1 VTRASTIAQARFVLS
16 LRRLP
21 PRVALFMLR
30 ARRHALRAGDQFTVA
45 SAIRPAEL
53 AALLRLARGR
63 RAVTELGTGTA
74 VSAIALALA
83 DGRRTVVSCDPCVR
97 PEREAYLALVGP
109 SARARIELRTQRDSD
124 GPRPGDAVELLF
136 IDSEHLRESVL
147 AAFGAW
153 RDCLVAGAVVAFHDY
168 DHPSYPGVREAVCEL
183 GLQGRSV
190 GGMFIASIE
199 PPKPRDPRL

>member
-1 VTRASTIAQARFVLS
+1 MAEARFACS

-21 PRVALFMLR
+21 PRVALFMFR
-30 ARRHALRAGDQFTVA
+30 ARRRARRAGDEFTVA

-53 AALLRLARGR
+53 ATLLRLARGR

-83 DGRRTVVSCDPCVR
+83 DGRRKVVTCDPCLR
-97 PEREAYLALVGP
+97 PQREAYLALAGP

-136 IDSEHLRESVL
+136 VDSEHHRESVL
-147 AAFGAW
+147 AAFRAW
-153 RDCLVAGAVVAFHDY
+153 RGCLAAGAVVAFHDY
-168 DHPSYPGVREAVCEL
+168 GHPAYPGVREAVEEL
-183 GLQGRSV
+183 GLPGRSV
-190 GGMFIASIE
+190 GGMFVASIE
-199 PPKPRDPRL
+199 

>member
-1 VTRASTIAQARFVLS
+1 VSRASNIAEARFVLS

-21 PRVALFMLR
+21 LRVALFMFR
-30 ARRHALRAGDQFTVA
+30 ARRHALRAGDEFTAV
-45 SAIRPAEL
+45 SAIRPDEL

-83 DGRRTVVSCDPCVR
+83 DGRRKVVTCDPCVR
-97 PEREAYLALVGP
+97 PERDAYLALAGS
-109 SARARIELRTQRDSD
+109 SARGRIELRAQPDSD

-136 IDSEHLRESVL
+136 VDSEHVRESVL
-147 AAFGAW
+147 NAFWAW

-168 DHPSYPGVREAVCEL
+168 DHPSYPGVREAVSEL
-183 GLQGRSV
+183 GLEGRSA
-190 GGMFIASIE
+190 GGMFIASIG
-199 PPKPRDPRL
+199 PAKPGDPRL